1 MNPRYAMAS
10 LSVAVILGGCVA
22 DVGPEKPIRMPIVGP
37 IEPKAP
43 VPAVTAA
50 EARVQAT
57 AAAREENAAE
67 LRRLLALLPW
77 SERRDVARGVVE
89 TIGADDVAKAG
100 WVVRAMAPGPALRAA
115 AEEVARLRVARDPA
129 AAMVWALAEDT
140 PAVEFAV
147 RLAVADAWVAR
158 DATGALRGITAQP
171 PSPGRNE
178 MVGFAAAAWGRRDAP
193 AALAWARSLA
203 ADEERTRVVT
213 SMGFAWAQ
221 TEPERAVEI
230 LALLPA
236 ARDRWLI
243 VGAIAQTWVARA
255 PDAAWAWARQLPAGP
270 AREAALAG
278 IETGLGGAR
287 ASRDASASVVGGR
300 GRGTTGGG
308 GGTVSPL
315 PPGLERED
323 ALRRE
328 FDDVLRDSPAQ
339 AADWLANHPAPDRR
353 DEMVDEVAR
362 RWLALNPEAARA
374 WMERTILQPDRREQ
388 LLREAG
394 R

>member
-1 MNPRYAMAS
+1 MAS
-10 LSVAVILGGCVA
+10 LGLAGLLGGCVA
-22 DVGPEKPIRMPIVGP
+22 DVGPEKPIRMPTVGP
-37 IEPKAP
+37 SEQRAP
-43 VPAVTAA
+43 RPVVTAS
-50 EARVQAT
+50 EVLVQAT
-57 AAAREENAAE
+57 AAARAEDGPE
-67 LRRLLALLPW
+67 LRRVLALLPW
-77 SERRDVARGVVE
+77 SERRYVARGVVE
-89 TIGADDVAKAG
+89 TIGADDLAKAG
-100 WVVRAMAPGPALRAA
+100 RVVRAMSPGPDLRAA
-115 AEEVARLRVARDPA
+115 AEAVARLSVARDPA
-129 AAMVWALAEDT
+129 AAAAWALAEDT
-140 PAVEFAV
+140 PSVEFAV

-158 DATGALRGITAQP
+158 DAPGALRGITAQP

-178 MVGFAAAAWGRRDAP
+178 MVGFAAAAWARHDAS
-193 AALAWARSLA
+193 AALVWGRSLA
-203 ADEERTRVVT
+203 AGEERTRVVT

-221 TEPERAVEI
+221 TEPERAVEV
-230 LALLPA
+230 LPLLPE

-255 PDAAWAWARQLPAGP
+255 PDAAWAWARQWPAGP

-287 ASRDASASVVGGR
+287 AARDTGAGVGGGR
-300 GRGTTGGG
+300 GRGATTAG
-308 GGTVSPL
+308 GGTASAL

-328 FDDVLRDSPAQ
+328 FDDVLRDSPAR
-339 AADWLANHPAPDRR
+339 AADWLAMHPLPDRR
-353 DEMVDEVAR
+353 EEMVDEVAR

-388 LLREAG
+388 LRREAG